1 MGASRV
7 NDPAGATHVLEAV
20 VGWRTAD
27 TSRLSCQI
35 IWDLHPG
42 GLKATLAGGQHP

>member
-1 MGASRV
+1 MGFTKV

-35 IWDLHPG
+35 IWDTHLD
-42 GLKATLAGGQHP
+42 GLEVTLAGGQDP